1 MVESTEYPQPDD
13 ARQGESASHQMVRAA
28 PRWLRDLGFTSWLLV
43 GVTLL
48 LVGAV
53 WLLALTQTIVMPL
66 IAAGVIAAVASPVV
80 AWLQNH
86 GVPRVLGAVL
96 LLLVL
101 VALGALVVVLII
113 GGVSGE
119 SVA

>member
-1 MVESTEYPQPDD
+1 MAESTQHPTPD
-13 ARQGESASHQMVRAA
+13 GELSASRQMVRAA

-66 IAAGVIAAVASPVV
+66 ITAGVIAAVASPVV
-80 AWLQNH
+80 GWLTRH
-86 GVPRVLGAVL
+86 RIPARAR
-96 LLLVL
+96 
-101 VALGALVVVLII
+101 ARSCCW
-113 GGVSGE
+113 SG
-119 SVA
+119 